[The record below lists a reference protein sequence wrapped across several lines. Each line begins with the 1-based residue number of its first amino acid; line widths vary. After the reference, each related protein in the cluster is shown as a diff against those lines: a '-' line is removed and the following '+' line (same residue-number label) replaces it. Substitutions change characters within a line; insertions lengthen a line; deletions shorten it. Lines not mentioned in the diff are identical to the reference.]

1 MRQEMGW
8 FDEEEHSTGALTS
21 TLADDTR
28 NVQGV
33 SFSFGTHYTK
43 HSYKN
48 RCCMIVLP
56 ASQFTMSNHAQGR
69 MLLREQQCTRKAYDC
84 VA

>member
-1 MRQEMGW
+1 MTLRLRYQAFKAMMRQEMGW

-21 TLADDTR
+21 ALADDTR

-33 SFSFGTHYTK
+33 SHTK
-43 HSYKN
+43 TDGLWLY
-48 RCCMIVLP
+48 CFPP
-56 ASQFTMSNHAQGR
+56 ASPFTMSDHTQWR
-69 MLLREQQCTRKAYDC
+69 VTYKERSHY